1 MNTEEL
7 AGILKRGGTVKIDC
21 GTWAVDSAHGTI
33 DMPRELAEPAPNE
46 DDDDLLNR
54 QSLWW
59 DSLRVC
65 SSDDT
70 EHVTLIEALCLLA
83 GVRVQR
89 P

>member
-21 GTWAVDSAHGTI
+21 GTWAVDLAHGTI
-33 DMPRELAEPAPNE
+33 DMPRELAEPAPGE
-46 DDDDLLNR
+46 DEDDLLHR
-54 QSLWW
+54 QSLWR

-65 SSDDT
+65 SSEDT
-70 EHVTLIEALCLLA
+70 SHVQLIEALCLLA

>member
-7 AGILKRGGTVKIDC
+7 AGILKRGGTVKIDYK
-21 GTWAVDSAHGTI
+21 TWEVDSAHGTI
-33 DMPRELAEPAPNE
+33 DMPRELAEPTPGE
-46 DDDDLLNR
+46 DDGDLLHR

-65 SSDDT
+65 GSDDT
-70 EHVTLIEALCLLA
+70 EAVTLIEALCLLA
-83 GVRVQR
+83 GVRVQK